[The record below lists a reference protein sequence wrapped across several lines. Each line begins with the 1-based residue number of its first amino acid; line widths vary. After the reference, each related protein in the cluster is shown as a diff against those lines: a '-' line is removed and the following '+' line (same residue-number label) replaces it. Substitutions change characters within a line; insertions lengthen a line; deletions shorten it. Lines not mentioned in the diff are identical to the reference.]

1 MGKLKQDR
9 VGPWAWELCG
19 AITSPKGK
27 KKVLLLE
34 PQEKFYKVGLMGPK
48 QIESMG
54 VQ

>member
-1 MGKLKQDR
+1 MGKLKQDH
-9 VGPWAWELCG
+9 VGPWVWELCG

-34 PQEKFYKVGLMGPK
+34 PRENFYKVGLMGPK

-54 VQ
+54 AQ